1 MNEHV
6 NAVTLAC
13 TLHRGEGDKD
23 ADEEREAVEGG
34 QAVMDETKEM
44 QQRQLVDRLEVAGQ
58 PKAGSEK
65 KDNTAKTVSI
75 LHELER
81 CT

>member
-1 MNEHV
+1 MDV
-6 NAVTLAC
+6 NAVTL
-13 TLHRGEGDKD
+13 TYTQHTGEGDRD

-34 QAVMDETKEM
+34 QAVTDETKEM

-58 PKAGSEK
+58 PKAASETKGSA
-65 KDNTAKTVSI
+65 AKAVSI
-75 LHELER
+75 LHEIET